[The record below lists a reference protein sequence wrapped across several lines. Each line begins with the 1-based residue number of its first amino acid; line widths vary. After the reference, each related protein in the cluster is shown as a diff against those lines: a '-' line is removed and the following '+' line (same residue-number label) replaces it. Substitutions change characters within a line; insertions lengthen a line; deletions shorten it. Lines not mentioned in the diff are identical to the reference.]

1 MDEFYR
7 EKGIKREYSVART
20 PQQNGV
26 AERKNMTLI
35 EAARTM
41 LADWNGYLTKRRKN
55 QVKSDKTGHGMEKW
69 ADYANLG
76 NFIYKRKKGEKG
88 NEKKKDVEGL
98 FLPLRPISTK
108 LILVIDLRWSQI
120 KFDLLVFLPFRILMQ
135 IVKTISIEEITSI
148 KTVAHQGP
156 APQTHDSTSD
166 SGTLF
171 LLQISLLFGD
181 SDFLLFEEADSFLAL
196 EDDPTSSEVD
206 PTYQDPEG
214 DILLLEAILNSE
226 PPPPSQIKELISAG
240 VRERTQNSV
249 EDKSLNLR

>member
-1 MDEFYR
+1 MADNYVSWRNCSKHTVGGATLYGFQIASSRYIYNALNSNDQDSLNFAAGVPALPP
-7 EKGIKREYSVART
+7 KQVSSDVAAELKDWFRALFSTERT
-20 PQQNGV
+20 KPQ
-26 AERKNMTLI
+26 LSPP
-35 EAARTM
+35 
-41 LADWNGYLTKRRKN
+41 L
-55 QVKSDKTGHGMEKW
+55 KS
-69 ADYANLG
+69 
-76 NFIYKRKKGEKG
+76 GEQCCVTCG
-88 NEKKKDVEGL
+88 G
-98 FLPLRPISTK
+98 
-108 LILVIDLRWSQI
+108 
-120 KFDLLVFLPFRILMQ
+120 
-135 IVKTISIEEITSI
+135 
-148 KTVAHQGP
+148 
-156 APQTHDSTSD
+156 DSTSD

-181 SDFLLFEEADSFLAL
+181 SDFLLIEEADSFLAL